1 LVVNTSNTHSW
12 LKKDVIQG
20 LPKSIFLINLKS
32 KSIDMKSVE
41 GIAKTKMLVKIV
53 RESLENNIQNIYKM
67 DYDFDFYVTANGI
80 QF

>member
-1 LVVNTSNTHSW
+1 
-12 LKKDVIQG
+12 
-20 LPKSIFLINLKS
+20 
-32 KSIDMKSVE
+32 MKSVE